1 MAVFSTGWEREKEYL
16 KMANSLEGENN
27 ELLPPFI
34 VVSWLNLM
42 WLAAYLLLFFFIVII
57 ALTLLRNC
65 RVFFLLFFCFLVF
78 FLFV

>member
-42 WLAAYLLLFFFIVII
+42 WLAAYLLLFFH
-57 ALTLLRNC
+57 RNN
-65 RVFFLLFFCFLVF
+65 RINSAPQLQSFFFFCFFVF
-78 FLFV
+78 W